1 MESNTILTV
10 MMEDIMVSKYQPVR
24 KYRGRKSMSKKNIKA
39 RAKYSEKVIN
49 KQKENDRYNLGNWK
63 DWS

>member
-1 MESNTILTV
+1 
-10 MMEDIMVSKYQPVR
+10 MVSKYQPVR
-24 KYRGRKSMSKKNIKA
+24 KYR
-39 RAKYSEKVIN
+39 EKVIN

>member
-1 MESNTILTV
+1 
-10 MMEDIMVSKYQPVR
+10 MVSKYQPVR

-39 RAKYSEKVIN
+39 RAKYREKVIN
-49 KQKENDRYNLGNWK
+49 KQKENDRRNLGNWK